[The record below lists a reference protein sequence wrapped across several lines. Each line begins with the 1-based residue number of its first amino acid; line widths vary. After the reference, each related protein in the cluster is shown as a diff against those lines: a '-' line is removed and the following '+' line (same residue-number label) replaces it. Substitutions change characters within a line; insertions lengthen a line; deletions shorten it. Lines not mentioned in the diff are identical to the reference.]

1 MIKKAI
7 LRWAQ
12 ARKPDFIIGGTDYPY
27 LLRHW
32 LLPRNRFFNAYVHQ
46 FLRSDDDRAH
56 HDHPWLFNASW
67 LIEGSYV
74 EHSIVA
80 GGALVKTER
89 RTGDWKFRWGKAP
102 HRVEL
107 YYAGFAIGNGRAKP
121 IGAPLSCW
129 TVFIT
134 GPRVREWGFYCME
147 RGWIH
152 WKLFTASSDPG
163 AIGKGCDQ

>member
-1 MIKKAI
+1 MIRAAI

-12 ARKPDFIIGGTDYPY
+12 ARKPEFIIGGHEDPY
-27 LLRHW
+27 LRRHF
-32 LLPRNRFFNAYVHQ
+32 LIPRNPFFNVYVHE

-67 LIEGSYV
+67 LIDGAYI
-74 EHSIVA
+74 EHTITA
-80 GGALVKTER
+80 GGALI
-89 RTGDWKFRWGKAP
+89 RTHRKAGDFKFRWGKAP

-107 YYAGFAIGNGRAKP
+107 IGNEDGPPGRLVMIKSP
-121 IGAPLSCW
+121 CW

-152 WKLFTASSDPG
+152 WNKFTAPDDKG
-163 AIGKGCDQ
+163 AVGKGCDA